1 MAHSFVMV
9 FEEEE
14 EAFRAFAKSFP
25 DRTVLLIDTYDT
37 IEGAKK
43 ALRLM
48 KEGIKVVGVRI
59 DSGDVEELS
68 KEVREIFDRE
78 GFRDVK
84 ILVSGGG
91 G

>member
-1 MAHSFVMV
+1 M
-9 FEEEE
+9 
-14 EAFRAFAKSFP
+14 
-25 DRTVLLIDTYDT
+25 LLIATYAA

-59 DSGDVEELS
+59 ASGDAEELS
-68 KEVREIFDRE
+68 KEVRKIFDRE

-84 ILVSGGG
+84 IIVSGGG